1 MGSFAW
7 LLIVPILAVL
17 VTVHEFGHYLAARFF
32 GVTVEEFG
40 LGLPPRIVGRRWKGT
55 LWSLNAIPLGGF
67 ARMKD
72 ENSGGTAP
80 DSFQTKPAYA
90 RAIILVA
97 GIIFNF
103 LFAALL
109 FGFIFATYG
118 APTDQVTVRVGS
130 VTPGT
135 PAEQAGWRPSDV
147 FVRVDGQTI
156 NSQDDLKRVIDAAAG
171 HPIQAELRR
180 GGQTITTT
188 ITPRLPQDIPQ
199 GQGATGITVD
209 SVYAVQRQPVWRAVP
224 NGFKEMVGGIGAIY
238 SGLAHLVRGDQPGGI
253 SGNLAG
259 PAGIAQA
266 VGEVVQEATIP
277 VWVVVFQITAFI
289 SINLGIIN
297 LLPIPA
303 LDGGRLLFVIIEW
316 VRRGKRVPP
325 EREGLVHL
333 IGMAVL
339 LTIFVLVTFL
349 DIQRIIDGRSILPR

>member
-1 MGSFAW
+1 LGNFAW

-17 VTVHEFGHYLAARFF
+17 VTVHEFGHYFAARFF

-40 LGLPPRIVGRRWKGT
+40 LGLPPRIVGKRWKGT

-72 ENSGGTAP
+72 ENTGGTAP

-90 RAIILVA
+90 RATILIA
-97 GIIFNF
+97 GIVFNF
-103 LFAALL
+103 LFAALI
-109 FGFIFATYG
+109 FAFIFATYG
-118 APTDQVTVRVGS
+118 APTDQATVRVGS
-130 VTPGT
+130 VVAGT
-135 PAEQAGWRPSDV
+135 PAEQAGWHAGDI

-171 HPIQAELRR
+171 QPIQAELRR
-180 GGQTITTT
+180 DGQIVTTT
-188 ITPRLPQDIPQ
+188 ITPRRPEDVPQ

-209 SVYAVQRQPVWRAVP
+209 SVYAVQRQPVWQAVP
-224 NGFKEMVGGIGAIY
+224 NGFKETVSGMGAIY
-238 SGLAHLVRGDQPGGI
+238 SGLAHLVRGDQPGGVT
-253 SGNLAG
+253 GNLAG
-259 PAGIAQA
+259 PAGIAQV

-277 VWVVVFQITAFI
+277 AWVVVFQITAFI

-325 EREGLVHL
+325 EREGMVHL

>member
-1 MGSFAW
+1 MGNFAW

-17 VTVHEFGHYLAARFF
+17 VTVHEFGHYFAARFF

-40 LGLPPRIVGRRWKGT
+40 LGLPPRIVGKRWKGT

-72 ENSGGTAP
+72 ENTGGTAP

-90 RAIILVA
+90 RATILIA
-97 GIIFNF
+97 GIVFNF
-103 LFAALL
+103 LFAALI
-109 FGFIFATYG
+109 FAFIFATYG
-118 APTDQVTVRVGS
+118 APTDQATVRVGS
-130 VTPGT
+130 VVAGT
-135 PAEQAGWRPSDV
+135 PAEQAGWHAGDV
-147 FVRVDGQTI
+147 FVRVNGQTI

-171 HPIQAELRR
+171 QPIQAELRR
-180 GGQTITTT
+180 DGQIVTTT
-188 ITPRLPQDIPQ
+188 ITPRRPEDIPQ

-209 SVYAVQRQPVWRAVP
+209 SVYAVQRQPVWQAVP
-224 NGFKEMVGGIGAIY
+224 NGFKETVGGMGAIY
-238 SGLAHLVRGDQPGGI
+238 SGLAHLVRGDQPGGVT
-253 SGNLAG
+253 GNLAG
-259 PAGIAQA
+259 PAGIAQV

-277 VWVVVFQITAFI
+277 AWVVVFQITAFI

-325 EREGLVHL
+325 EREGMVHL